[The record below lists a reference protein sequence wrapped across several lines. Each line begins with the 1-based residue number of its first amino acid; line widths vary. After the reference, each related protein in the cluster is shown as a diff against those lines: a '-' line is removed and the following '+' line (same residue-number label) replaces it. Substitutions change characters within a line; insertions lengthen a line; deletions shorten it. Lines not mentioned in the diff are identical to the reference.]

1 MSDSQ
6 QTETVT
12 NAPNAVG
19 QPSAATADGKS
30 AEHRPAQPQDGP
42 APPAYQPP
50 ITTPPAITQQPAI
63 TPASNDNATTQG
75 AATKE
80 SQQRQLVTPL
90 HALTE
95 APAWIDCPFC
105 KQMTK
110 TRSTREGDSQQAI
123 TSFLCCL
130 VCICLVCLPHL
141 AGWCENTHIYCSN
154 CGKEVAMIPHDGM
167 IQVTPVG
174 PETGLT
180 PSRYAR

>member
-1 MSDSQ
+1 MIEPQ
-6 QTETVT
+6 QTETIA
-12 NAPNAVG
+12 NAPNAVNQ

-30 AEHRPAQPQDGP
+30 EHRPTQDDV

-50 ITTPPAITQQPAI
+50 NTTAPATTQQPPI
-63 TPASNDNATTQG
+63 TQAGNTATTQH
-75 AATKE
+75 ATTKE
-80 SQQRQLVTPL
+80 PPRLVTPL

-105 KQMTK
+105 KQMTQ
-110 TRSTREGDSQQAI
+110 TRSTKEGDSQQALA
-123 TSFLCCL
+123 SFLCCL
-130 VCICLVCLPHL
+130 VCICLVCLPSI
-141 AGWCENTHIYCSN
+141 AGWCENIHIYCTK

-180 PSRYAR
+180 PSRYAS